1 MKDYNQ
7 IFQEIIKVDCTNKME
22 KNLVLKIMKDIN
34 NGENINIKEIL
45 DSEKRNVLTESN
57 EFISDELGR
66 FKLIKFLDKISEK
79 LI

>member
-34 NGENINIKEIL
+34 NSENINIKEIL

>member
-22 KNLVLKIMKDIN
+22 KNLVL
-34 NGENINIKEIL
+34 IKEIL

>member
-34 NGENINIKEIL
+34 NSENINIKEIL
-45 DSEKRNVLTESN
+45 DSEKRSVLTESN

>member
-22 KNLVLKIMKDIN
+22 KNLVLKIMKNIN
-34 NGENINIKEIL
+34 NSENINIKEIL